1 MDLNF
6 DLMTLKSGEV
16 ITIQPE
22 GDTNACTKF
31 HGNPFIGILKY
42 LVIPENVVPLYALCP
57 ALQCFVPDE
66 FFLTFCCLK
75 LCSFVA

>member
-31 HGNPFIGILKY
+31 HGNPFIGIPKY
-42 LVIPENVVPLYALCP
+42 LEIENLVPPYALCP
-57 ALQCFVPDE
+57 ALQCCVPDE